1 MCKYVQHTSNIYD
14 TSTQTSNI
22 AATTLVSLVGT
33 KQGIQHCQCYLCITM
48 VFQQKNHSVL
58 WRAQFFRIK
67 FSLCFGCLLPVCIAS
82 LERVSPASVSS
93 SSEASDQNIGGP
105 SDRRSRRSTYLTK
118 GRRSRQAK
126 YTAFTH

>member
-22 AATTLVSLVGT
+22 AATTLVSKVH
-33 KQGIQHCQCYLCITM
+33 KQGIQHCQYLCIHYGISAKKITLFCG
-48 VFQQKNHSVL
+48 VHN
-58 WRAQFFRIK
+58 FFELNFHIM
-67 FSLCFGCLLPVCIAS
+67 FFL